1 MNESARRSRSREST
15 VELLRR
21 LGEADFDGTA
31 AMLRADFVQEYPY
44 TPMPDAPSRIE
55 GRAEFIA
62 FCEPGMTA
70 FEPYRYTIEAIYD
83 LIDPDVVIVEY
94 TSHSSVLAD
103 GAPYSNQY
111 LGILWFDEDG
121 LVARWR
127 EYLNPKVIDA
137 IMPHL
142 TGRS

>member
-1 MNESARRSRSREST
+1 MSENGTRQRNHDNT

-31 AMLRADFVQEYPY
+31 AMLREDFVQEYPY

-55 GRAEFIA
+55 GRHEFIA
-62 FCEPGMTA
+62 FCRPGMTA

-83 LIDPDVVIVEY
+83 LVHPDVVIVEY
-94 TSHSSVLAD
+94 SSHSRVLAD

-111 LGILWFDEDG
+111 LGILWFDDEG

-142 TGRS
+142 ASQA

>member
-1 MNESARRSRSREST
+1 VNENPRRNRNRGNA

-21 LGEADFDGTA
+21 LGEADFEGTA

-55 GRAEFIA
+55 GRDEFIA
-62 FCEPGMTA
+62 FCRPGMTA
-70 FEPYRYTIEAIYD
+70 FEPYRYTIEAVYD
-83 LIDPDVVIVEY
+83 LVEPDTVIVEY
-94 TSHSSVLAD
+94 SSHSAVLAD

-111 LGILWFDEDG
+111 VGILWFDEAG
-121 LVARWR
+121 LVSRWR

-142 TGRS
+142 AGQV

>member
-1 MNESARRSRSREST
+1 VNDDSRRDRNRAST

-31 AMLRADFVQEYPY
+31 AMLREDFVQEYPY

-55 GRAEFIA
+55 GQVEFIA
-62 FCEPGMTA
+62 FCRPGMTA
-70 FEPYRYTIEAIYD
+70 FEPYRYSIEAIYD

-111 LGILWFDEDG
+111 LGILWFDDAG

-142 TGRS
+142 TGQA